1 MTSYIFDT
9 HAHYDD
15 GQFSEDLPQVLEAA
29 AEAGVGRIVNIGSTV
44 ESLDRCLELTREYP
58 QIFCALGIHPNECA
72 PLTEEIFAD
81 IRRKLASPK
90 VVAVGEI
97 GLDYYWDTPERELQ
111 RYWFRRQLELA
122 EECSLPVV
130 IHSRE
135 AAEETFRIL
144 TREYHGTGVIHCY
157 SYSAE
162 MAKEYVKRGYF
173 IGVGGVVTYKNARKL
188 VETVEAVPLENI
200 VLETDC
206 PYLSPVPYR
215 GKRNS
220 SANLPLVV
228 KKIAEIRQIP
238 EEEVIRITEENA
250 ERLYRFEEG
259 KEREPEEGI

>member
-1 MTSYIFDT
+1 MFMTPFIFDT

-15 GQFSEDLPQVLEAA
+15 EQFENDLPQVLEEAA
-29 AEAGVGRIVNIGSTV
+29 RAGVGRIVNIGSTI
-44 ESLDRCLELTREYP
+44 ESLNRCLTLAREYP
-58 QIFCALGIHPNECA
+58 QIYCALGIHPTECA
-72 PLTEEIFAD
+72 PVTEEVFAD
-81 IRRKLASPK
+81 LKRKLSSPK
-90 VVAVGEI
+90 AVAVGEI

-111 RYWFRRQLELA
+111 RYWFRRQLALA
-122 EECSLPVV
+122 EEVSLPVV

-144 TREYHGTGVIHCY
+144 EKEYHGTGVVHCY

-162 MAKEYVKRGYF
+162 MAKEYVKRGWY

-188 VETVEAVPLENI
+188 VETVETIPMERI

-228 KKIAEIRQIP
+228 KKIAEIREIP
-238 EEEVIRITEENA
+238 EEEVIRITEKNA
-250 ERLYRFEEG
+250 ERLYGFTKARQQG
-259 KEREPEEGI
+259 